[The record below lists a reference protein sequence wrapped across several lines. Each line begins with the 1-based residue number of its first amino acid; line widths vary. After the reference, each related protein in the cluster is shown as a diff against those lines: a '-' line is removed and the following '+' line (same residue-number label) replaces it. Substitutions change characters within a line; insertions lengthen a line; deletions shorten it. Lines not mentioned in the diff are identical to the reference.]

1 MNFDSILLIHAS
13 HHDNNQQVVRST
25 SLLDRLTIGNVSQL
39 SLLLIAGVTPKK
51 YKVSMVEDCFEEI
64 DFQHP
69 ALVVGISCQVMQF
82 SRVKEMASK
91 FRQNGKIVILGGFL
105 PTMHPN
111 ECLEFADA
119 VCIGEGETS
128 WQNILIDIENDRLK
142 PKYSA
147 SEYKVEIENL
157 PQPRY
162 DLIKKNRFVS
172 YPLQA
177 TRGCPFKCNYCSIIQ
192 FYEYKY
198 KKRPIENIIKDLEKI
213 PSKYLHFVDDN
224 LMEDKIFAISLFD
237 AMKKYKKLW
246 GTQSTINVAKSPEL
260 LLSAYASGC
269 RFIAIGFES
278 LNQKNLNSMS
288 KNFNN
293 VDEFHQSIVNIHQSG
308 IAVHALIMFGL
319 ESDTVET
326 YHATIDY
333 LIENGI
339 AIADFF
345 TLTPYPATPLGKQMR
360 AEKKITD
367 EDLSHLREGY
377 ICYQHPTLTNDQLL
391 YEYWKGIKKFYSLK
405 NIFKRIWKG
414 TYKDKFYHLIFNLG
428 YYIKIKRNIIPV
440 YFGNNQVKSFHNK

>member
-1 MNFDSILLIHAS
+1 MIFDSILLIHAS
-13 HHDNNQQVVRST
+13 HHDNNQQVVRSA
-25 SLLDRLTIGNVSQL
+25 SIMDRLTIGNVSQL
-39 SLLLIAGVTPKK
+39 SLLLIAGATPTK
-51 YKVSMVEDCFEEI
+51 YKVTMVEDCFEEI
-64 DFQHP
+64 DYQHP

-82 SRVKEMASK
+82 SRVKEMALK
-91 FRQNGKIVILGGFL
+91 FKQNGKIVILGGFL

-142 PKYSA
+142 PKYTL
-147 SEYKVEIENL
+147 YDNKVEIEKL
-157 PQPRY
+157 PVPRY
-162 DLIKKNRFVS
+162 DLIKRNRFIS

-177 TRGCPFKCNYCSIIQ
+177 TRGCPFKCNYCSIIE
-192 FYEYKY
+192 FYENKY
-198 KKRPIENIIKDLEKI
+198 KKRPVEEIIKDLKEI

-224 LMEDKIFAISLFD
+224 LMEDKTFAIKLFES
-237 AMKKYKKLW
+237 MKKFKKLW

-260 LLSAYASGC
+260 LKSAYASGC

-278 LNQKNLNSMS
+278 LNQKNLNNMS
-288 KNFNN
+288 KNFNQ
-293 VDEFHQSIVNIHQSG
+293 VDEFHQAIENIHQSG

-319 ESDTVET
+319 ESDTIES
-326 YHATIDY
+326 YQATIDY

-360 AEKKITD
+360 EQNKITD
-367 EDLSHLREGY
+367 DDLSHLREGY
-377 ICYQHPTLTNDQLL
+377 ICYKHPTLTNDQLL
-391 YEYWKGIKKFYSLK
+391 EAYWKGIKNFYSLK

-414 TYKDKFYHLIFNLG
+414 KYKNKFYHLMFNLG
-428 YYIKIKRNIIPV
+428 YYIKIKRGIIPV
-440 YFGNNQVKSFHNK
+440 YFGNNQVKSFRSN